1 MGKFVGWYFLMG
13 IAPLTVA
20 LPVLFIGETFS
31 INFSIDFQWVNVGY
45 LVGALIA
52 GIITRWLYRYVKNSV
67 CPSHKA
73 EG

>member
-52 GIITRWLYRYVKNSV
+52 GIITRWLYRYVKNSGL
-67 CPSHKA
+67 PFT
-73 EG
+73 